1 MKRRDSF
8 LPKYRFQEFSSG
20 WEKIELGSISNK
32 VTTKNRDESIKETL
46 TNSAE
51 FGIVSQ
57 RDFFDKDISN
67 TANIGGYYIVE
78 ENDFV
83 YNPRISNYAPFG
95 PINRNNLGRKG
106 IMSPLYHVFK
116 TKGVNHD
123 FLSSYFE
130 TTRWHKF
137 MHIAG
142 DKGARADR
150 FAIGYKEFEKMPIYM
165 PDLKEQTQIGNFF
178 QQLDKLIEL
187 QTRAVE
193 SAETYKKA
201 MLQKMFPQKGEKV
214 PRVRFAGFSG
224 DWEEKKLGDLADLY
238 QPKTITQNDLCDEG
252 YPVFGANGFIGFY
265 KEANHFTDQ
274 VLISARGENTGSPN
288 YVRAPIWITGNSM
301 VVNIDGKSEIIS
313 KSYLF
318 NYFLANS
325 LKSYVTGGAQ
335 PQLTKEVLNTVVIT
349 YPNPEEQTQIG
360 NFFEILDQQIEQ
372 QAQKLATYQQLKK
385 AMLQR
390 MFV

>member
-1 MKRRDSF
+1 MNKANKQQV
-8 LPKYRFQEFSSG
+8 PKYRFQKFLDN
-20 WEKIELGSISNK
+20 WEKMPLSFFSRK
-32 VTTKNRDESIKETL
+32 ATVKNRDESIKETF

-67 TANIGGYYIVE
+67 TTNIGGYYIVE

-95 PINRNNLGRKG
+95 PINRNKLGRKG
-106 IMSPLYHVFK
+106 IMSPLYHVFR
-116 TKGVNHD
+116 TKDVNHD

-137 MHIAG
+137 MYITG

-150 FAIGYKEFEKMPIYM
+150 FAIGYTEFEKMPIYM
-165 PDLKEQTQIGNFF
+165 PKLEEQIQIGNFF

-193 SAETYKKA
+193 SAGTYKKA

-214 PRVRFAGFSG
+214 PRVRFEGFSG
-224 DWEEKKLGDLADLY
+224 DWLFQK
-238 QPKTITQNDLCDEG
+238 
-252 YPVFGANGFIGFY
+252 F
-265 KEANHFTDQ
+265 
-274 VLISARGENTGSPN
+274 
-288 YVRAPIWITGNSM
+288 
-301 VVNIDGKSEIIS
+301 SEIFDYERPDKYIVKNTEYLAEGIPVLTANKSFLLGYTDENNIYKKGDCIIFDDFTLDS
-313 KSYLF
+313 KF
-318 NYFLANS
+318 VNFPFMV
-325 LKSYVTGGAQ
+325 KSSAIKI
-335 PQLTKEVLNTVVIT
+335 LTPKEGIHLGFAFERLNTARIINEGHARHYISIVQPFKTPI
-349 YPNPEEQTQIG
+349 PSLEEQIAIG
-360 NFFEILDQQIEQ
+360 NFFQKLDQQIEQ